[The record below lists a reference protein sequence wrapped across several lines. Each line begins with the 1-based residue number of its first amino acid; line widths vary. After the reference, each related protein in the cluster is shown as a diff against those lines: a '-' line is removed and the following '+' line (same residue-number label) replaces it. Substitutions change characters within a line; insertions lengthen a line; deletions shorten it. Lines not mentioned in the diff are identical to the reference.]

1 MKKFSVLIIL
11 ILMTTL
17 LAGCKQEV
25 VDSQVIQQNAIPV
38 QMSTEKANY
47 KSSIQKIKLTITN
60 NGNEI
65 VTFGHDYSLEKNKKG
80 KWVDI
85 PFKKN
90 TAFIAS
96 MGLLNPKKKREEII
110 LLNMSDFTFKAGKY
124 RIIKAFSTEDKK
136 NINISCDFTI
146 E

>member
-1 MKKFSVLIIL
+1 
-11 ILMTTL
+11 MTTL
-17 LAGCKQEV
+17 LSGCKKEV

-38 QMSTEKANY
+38 QMSTEKVNY
-47 KSSIQKIKLTITN
+47 KSSIQRIKLTITN
-60 NGNEI
+60 NGNSL
-65 VTFGHDYSLEKNKKG
+65 VTLGSNYSLEKNKNG

-90 TAFIAS
+90 INFIAAS
-96 MGLLNPKKKREEII
+96 RMLNPKKKYEEII
-110 LLNMSDFTFKAGKY
+110 FLNMSDYTFDTGSY
-124 RIIKAFSTEDKK
+124 RIIKVVYTKGKK